1 MADLVSWRGASGNIY
16 KYWSMKVSA
25 RVRKID
31 GNYIFAKKNETGG
44 WEAVYV
50 GQGDLG
56 SRANVRD
63 HYKGEQILARG
74 ATHIH
79 VRANS
84 SLISRMQEWADLL
97 KGHPEAYE
105 PTGCNGTSR
114 GSLTGTG

>member
-1 MADLVSWRGASGNIY
+1 MADLVSWRGSSGTTY

-25 RVRKID
+25 RVRRID
-31 GNYIFAKKNETGG
+31 GNYIFARMNEEGG
-44 WEAVYV
+44 WEAIYV

-56 SRANVRD
+56 SRANVHE
-63 HYKGEQILARG
+63 HYKGQEILEKG

-97 KGHPEAYE
+97 QGHPEAYE

-114 GSLTGTG
+114 ESLTGTG